1 LILRNLVQ
9 HRNSQLFS
17 VSKSRNARNLLRD
30 LAEPS
35 RDGFAALQT
44 VTQDVQGCKQRKI
57 HSRRAPV
64 CGLQG
69 LC

>member
-1 LILRNLVQ
+1 MHSVPGSVWQRRQSFALQRFAVVDPAQ
-9 HRNSQLFS
+9 PGSDRNSQLFS

-44 VTQDVQGCKQRKI
+44 VT
-57 HSRRAPV
+57 
-64 CGLQG
+64 
-69 LC
+69 